1 MAERQQTVIKKTI
14 YFSVFLR
21 LSEEEEEKDA

>member
-1 MAERQQTVIKKTI
+1 MAERKQIVIRKI
-14 YFSVFLR
+14 MYFSVFLR